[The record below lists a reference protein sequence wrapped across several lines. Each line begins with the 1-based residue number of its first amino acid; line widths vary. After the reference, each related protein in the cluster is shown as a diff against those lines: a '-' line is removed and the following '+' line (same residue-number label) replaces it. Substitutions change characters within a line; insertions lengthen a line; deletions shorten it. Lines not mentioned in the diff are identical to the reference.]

1 MSSRLRFLLFENERR
16 TFPCWSNT
24 LSIAM
29 RGNPVRNLRLSTRR
43 LFACLSLTLGPETY
57 VNYRTSSSDPSS
69 CAKPRIFRWM
79 KAGFPKL
86 LFRPHLGLQNRE
98 PSRLRLG
105 RAASERLSRQGWPK
119 QEDGF
124 PVRRER
130 QLSLEFHHPL
140 LRPASRP

>member
-1 MSSRLRFLLFENERR
+1 MFSRLKFPLFENEKR
-16 TFPCWSNT
+16 TSVCWLNT
-24 LSIAM
+24 LSIATHEKL
-29 RGNPVRNLRLSTRR
+29 VRTLRPSTRR
-43 LFACLSLTLGPETY
+43 PSDCLSRILGPETY
-57 VNYRTSSSDPSS
+57 ANYRTSSSDPSS

-79 KAGFPKL
+79 KAGFPKV
-86 LFRPHLGLQNRE
+86 LFRPHLALQNRE
-98 PSRLRLG
+98 PSRLRLS
-105 RAASERLSRQGWPK
+105 RAASERLLRQCWPK